1 MAQRA
6 SWCRQHIAYQTG
18 PARQTVV
25 RGGIIGGQCG
35 DADMVSVGPEV
46 SHHKVL
52 GSLTVLFYSSAQAAM
67 WETSD
72 VTITA

>member
-1 MAQRA
+1 
-6 SWCRQHIAYQTG
+6 
-18 PARQTVV
+18 
-25 RGGIIGGQCG
+25 
-35 DADMVSVGPEV
+35 MVSVGPEV